1 MATTSSTNNP
11 FRTHAASSPPNAA
24 PSDSGALDEELPP
37 AYTLTPDVQHG
48 ESTVQYGPQRP
59 FQAAPPP
66 VQLHSRPTLQSTPTP
81 TVQQPHTPS
90 VLQQIRNTI
99 TSAIDDVNTG
109 SSWSTYPG
117 RPTSGYEVGS
127 STNAPPLPPRP
138 ASTSPVSDFAR
149 DFYAAGPGSADSQQP
164 HASTSASASPPIS
177 SVAPTTTPTPGR
189 VLLRDGKMLVY
200 PKDFLCH
207 KCFNTGYKHS
217 DPTHPCKKCWS
228 KYSKPFSGPLAYA
241 FSLPASHAD
250 SPLSSKS
257 KWTSK
262 TQTTFQRPLPDLL
275 RSRWQRPQ
283 APAPLPPTPL
293 PFQPQHQRIP
303 LPGGYGYTPAPTT
316 CVYAS
321 GRRPPNAVVYT
332 AGDPRLGGR
341 PCWNCDGKGSVS
353 LLFLGSEVCE
363 VCSGVGRVWR

>member
-11 FRTHAASSPPNAA
+11 FRSHAASSPSNAA

-66 VQLHSRPTLQSTPTP
+66 VQLHSRPTLQSTPTI
-81 TVQQPHTPS
+81 TVQPPHTPS

-99 TSAIDDVNTG
+99 TSAIDDVSTG

-117 RPTSGYEVGS
+117 RPMSGYDVGS

-138 ASTSPVSDFAR
+138 ASTSSVSDFAR
-149 DFYAAGPGSADSQQP
+149 DFYAAGPGSADTQQP
-164 HASTSASASPPIS
+164 HASTSASASTPIS

-228 KYSKPFSGPLAYA
+228 KYSK
-241 FSLPASHAD
+241 
-250 SPLSSKS
+250 
-257 KWTSK
+257 
-262 TQTTFQRPLPDLL
+262 
-275 RSRWQRPQ
+275 
-283 APAPLPPTPL
+283 
-293 PFQPQHQRIP
+293 
-303 LPGGYGYTPAPTT
+303 
-316 CVYAS
+316 
-321 GRRPPNAVVYT
+321 
-332 AGDPRLGGR
+332 
-341 PCWNCDGKGSVS
+341 
-353 LLFLGSEVCE
+353 
-363 VCSGVGRVWR
+363 